1 MAFVAGATNFAVYV
15 AFIAICVSLVV
26 LRFARPDARR
36 PFRAPLAIGRLPL
49 LPVAGIGLV
58 ILQIAHLEG
67 EVLLLG
73 TGLFISGLIA
83 MEVLSLWRPD

>member
-1 MAFVAGATNFAVYV
+1 
-15 AFIAICVSLVV
+15 
-26 LRFARPDARR
+26 
-36 PFRAPLAIGRLPL
+36 